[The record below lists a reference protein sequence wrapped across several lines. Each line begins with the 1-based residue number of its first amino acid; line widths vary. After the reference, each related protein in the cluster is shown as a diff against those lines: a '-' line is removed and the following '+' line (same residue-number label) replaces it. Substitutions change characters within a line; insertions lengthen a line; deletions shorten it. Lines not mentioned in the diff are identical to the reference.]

1 MNIKNRNCAFTIVAK
16 NYIGL
21 AMILEQSI
29 KRYNS
34 TTDFFIVVADEFD
47 QERPEILPSN
57 VIVAKD
63 VLDINHD
70 LWNEMAF
77 KYNLTEFCTSIKP
90 KSLSYFIKN
99 GYDKVMYLDPDTFF
113 FSDIDQIFSM
123 LDSHLIV
130 LSPHLVHLPPKES
143 NDIFESTFLN
153 YGVYNL
159 GFVAVRNDRTISRIL
174 DWWHERLAKYC
185 FIDSQNGLFTD
196 QLWMNFVP
204 GFLSQGQCLIS
215 RHQGLDVAP
224 WNYQERRI
232 IDKGGAFHVVNR
244 NLTEGTGDSDSEPL
258 VFCHFSGYDYKGL
271 TSGTVRQKTQPNLE
285 DYDDIRPVMEH
296 YRDEFMRNRELFR
309 AYLQLKYTYATFDD
323 STPISNL
330 ARRMFRTCVD
340 TGDHMENPFSSSGTY
355 YIKLRKKGLLPKS
368 GSGKTADQLRK
379 NDLGD
384 VGRLESM
391 IASSFRILR
400 RLVGTKRY
408 VLFLRYLQTFSR
420 YESQKFLIE

>member
-21 AMILEQSI
+21 AMILERSI
-29 KRYNS
+29 RRYNS
-34 TTDFFIVVADEFD
+34 STDFFIVVADEFD
-47 QERPEILPSN
+47 QNRPESLPSN

-90 KSLSYFIKN
+90 KSLSYFIKK

-130 LSPHLVHLPPKES
+130 LSPHLIHLPPKES
-143 NDIFESTFLN
+143 SDIFESSFLN

-159 GFVAVRNDRTISRIL
+159 GFVAVKNDRTISRIL

-204 GFLSQGQCLIS
+204 GFMSKEQCLIS

-232 IDKGGAFHVVNR
+232 IDKSGSLYVVNR
-244 NLTEGTGDSDSEPL
+244 NQIEDSGDSDPEPL
-258 VFCHFSGYDYKGL
+258 VFCHFSGYDYKSL
-271 TSGTVRQKTQPNLE
+271 TSGMIRQKTQPNLE
-285 DYDDIRPVMEH
+285 NYDDIRLVMNH
-296 YRDEFMRNRELFR
+296 YRNEFVKNQELFST
-309 AYLQLKYTYATFDD
+309 YLPLEYTYAKFDD

-330 ARRMFRTCVD
+330 ARRIFRTCVD
-340 TGDHMENPFSSSGTY
+340 DGDRIENPFFSSGTY
-355 YIKLRKKGLLPKS
+355 YKKLRKNGLLQKPE
-368 GSGKTADQLRK
+368 SGKTADQLTK
-379 NDLGD
+379 NDLGNAR
-384 VGRLESM
+384 RLESM
-391 IASSFRILR
+391 IACSFRILR
-400 RLVGTKRY
+400 RLVGIKRY

-420 YESQKFLIE
+420 YESQKFLIK